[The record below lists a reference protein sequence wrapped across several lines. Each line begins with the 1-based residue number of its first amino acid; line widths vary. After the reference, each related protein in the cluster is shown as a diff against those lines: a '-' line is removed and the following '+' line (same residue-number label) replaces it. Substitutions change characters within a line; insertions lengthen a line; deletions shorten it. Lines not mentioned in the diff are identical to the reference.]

1 MILRPPSNKY
11 RLPFLKEKFFLF
23 VLFEFPWYLILLHYC
38 SMILQ
43 RIGIV
48 VVDDGFEPGTDV
60 SVVGQATNEP
70 PHNRSN
76 ILLVEQFYKL
86 VPIGRG

>member
-1 MILRPPSNKY
+1 
-11 RLPFLKEKFFLF
+11 
-23 VLFEFPWYLILLHYC
+23 
-38 SMILQ
+38 MILQ